1 MNRVV
6 SQFFVQA
13 LVKIYHAKGLSEIAA
28 LSKKRCFRFTG
39 NTQLNQTICFK

>member
-13 LVKIYHAKGLSEIAA
+13 LVKIYHAKGFSEIAA
-28 LSKKRCFRFTG
+28 HGKKRCFRFTG
-39 NTQLNQTICFK
+39 NTQLNQTKILK